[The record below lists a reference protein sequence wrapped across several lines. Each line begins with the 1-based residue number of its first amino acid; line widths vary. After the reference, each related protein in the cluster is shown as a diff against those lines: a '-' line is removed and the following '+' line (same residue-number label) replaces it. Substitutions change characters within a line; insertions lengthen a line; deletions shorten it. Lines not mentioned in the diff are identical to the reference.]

1 MDSQFSIGRIF
12 MAIAAVALMYYGYQ
26 YAMSQAIHT
35 IIASQPPAPKLM
47 PAPSFNFDNCDLGL
61 TSGLY
66 GADRGGQYRPPCRFD
81 PPTPPKAEPIVTMTK
96 ADSKK
101 ASLWFLLAT
110 FALPLALGAAALA
123 GFWVV
128 KAAAGRSDDDEPLS
142 ID

>member
-1 MDSQFSIGRIF
+1 
-12 MAIAAVALMYYGYQ
+12 MYYGYQ

-35 IIASQPPAPKLM
+35 IIASQPPMPKLA
-47 PAPSFNFDNCDLGL
+47 PAPSFDLGGCDLGL
-61 TSGLY
+61 NAGLY
-66 GADRGGQYRPPCRFD
+66 KPDRSGPSLPPCRFD
-81 PPTPPKAEPIVTMTK
+81 PPAPPKAEPIVTMTK
-96 ADSKK
+96 ADAKK

-128 KAAAGRSDDDEPLS
+128 KAAAGTSDDDEPLS